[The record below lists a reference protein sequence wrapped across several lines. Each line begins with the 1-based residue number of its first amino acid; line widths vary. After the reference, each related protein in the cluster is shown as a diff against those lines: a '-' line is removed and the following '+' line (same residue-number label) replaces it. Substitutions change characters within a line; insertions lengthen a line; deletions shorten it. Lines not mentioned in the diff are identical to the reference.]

1 MIQCQYYFSYKTHRS
16 HQTTYESPTPTPTVT
31 EYEMPVSIYTN
42 EGNGYEEPAVEFRA
56 SAVYHTIPIG
66 LMDLFFNLQFDK
78 NGLDKN

>member
-1 MIQCQYYFSYKTHRS
+1 
-16 HQTTYESPTPTPTVT
+16 
-31 EYEMPVSIYTN
+31 MPVSIYTN